1 MKARRCNGPLAFTE
15 RAVQGV
21 CKTKAAHDGKTLNHP
36 FGVMIASCDA
46 LIITHELADAV
57 ERMTVEVFKPLEIE

>member
-1 MKARRCNGPLAFTE
+1 M
-15 RAVQGV
+15 QGV
-21 CKTKAAHDGKTLNHP
+21 CKTKAAHDDKTLNHP